1 METNTKPLRSFSCVR
16 FQKSLTLPSSLA
28 STAMSIVP
36 HRVQKARGERHMFA
50 TSDDNAMMRQIQ
62 ATHAPDG
69 REFNVKPLLYIIE
82 DIFQRATPSVPGF
95 IQVV

>member
-1 METNTKPLRSFSCVR
+1 MAT
-16 FQKSLTLPSSLA
+16 
-28 STAMSIVP
+28 SIVP
-36 HRVQKARGERHMFA
+36 YRMQPVGRERHMFS
-50 TSDDNAMMRQIQ
+50 TSDDNAMLRQVQ

-82 DIFQRATPSVPGF
+82 DIFQRAAPSFPGF